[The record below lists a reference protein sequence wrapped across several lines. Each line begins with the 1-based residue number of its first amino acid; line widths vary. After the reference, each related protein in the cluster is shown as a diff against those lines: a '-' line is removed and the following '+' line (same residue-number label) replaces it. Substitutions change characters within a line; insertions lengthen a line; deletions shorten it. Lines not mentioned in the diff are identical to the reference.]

1 MATMIPDCN
10 NQEEL
15 ERLIPKSQPGYP
27 AERFLYDYMK
37 RNLPH
42 NWKVFYNRHL
52 GSVYNDHQIDF
63 LVFVP
68 GKGIVNVDAKGYY
81 SIQNG
86 EFYLEKWENGILLE
100 SKRKDIIGEAKRGIH
115 SFNDF
120 CTNLLGTRW
129 GAYGWLI
136 VFCFKDFPGLENHP
150 SASNLLQQR
159 ELPKLQEA
167 IECVLAYHEKAFQY
181 FTQDKIGR
189 ILSSLSLTT
198 NGIEHNSKYLEN
210 DNRLNDCLTGQ
221 QQICLNDILE
231 HRYTHI
237 RGSAGTGKTLIALA
251 CAKEYARMNRR
262 VLYVCFNKALAEYL
276 CSNNTSP
283 LITILSYYQLPRYY
297 YDICP
302 YAKEYIPL
310 KKQLHNSQNAI
321 NGFWPQLENTF
332 LDFLN
337 EPNVRLTPKYDLM
350 LVDEAQDF
358 TTKQYNLLRRLLK
371 REHKIA
377 WFSDAG
383 QNIYAPNWQP
393 PSELQLDEQV
403 FEPSPL
409 TLNLRNATK
418 IFESFKELTLEE
430 TKPQHIVQGEVT
442 EDIPNYMPILRDLLE
457 RRHHGQQDIAILS
470 NAKNL
475 LPTDAHLFTNDI
487 SRWYQGERILA
498 TTIHAFKGLEANCVF
513 LLLQDIGQ
521 PNYNELEYIGRSR
534 AKYLLYVLR
543 YTPQED
549 DLT

>member
-15 ERLIPKSQPGYP
+15 ERLIPNSQPGYK
-27 AERFLYDYMK
+27 AERFLYDHMK
-37 RNLPH
+37 KNLPH

-63 LVFVP
+63 LVFVH

-100 SKRKDIIGEAKRGIH
+100 SKRKDIIGEAKSGIY

-129 GAYGWLI
+129 GAFGWLI
-136 VFCFKDFPGLENHP
+136 VFCFMDFPGLENHP

-159 ELPKLQEA
+159 DLKNLQAA
-167 IECVLAYHEKAFQY
+167 IECVLARHEEAFQY
-181 FTQDKIGR
+181 FTPDKIRR

-198 NGIEHNSKYLEN
+198 NGLEHYSQYLDN
-210 DNRLNDCLTGQ
+210 DNRLNACLTAPQ
-221 QQICLNDILE
+221 QNCLNDILE

-251 CAKEYARMNRR
+251 CAKEYARMNKQ

-276 CSNNTSP
+276 RSNNTSP

-297 YDICP
+297 YDNCP
-302 YAKEYIPL
+302 DAKEYIPL
-310 KKQLHNSQNAI
+310 RNQLHNNQNAI

-332 LDFLN
+332 LDFLK
-337 EPNVRLTPKYDLM
+337 EPNVRLTPRYDLM

-358 TTKQYNLLRRLLK
+358 TTKQYDLLRRLLR

-383 QNIYAPNWQP
+383 QNIYAPNWTP
-393 PSELQLDEQV
+393 PSVLQLDEQV
-403 FEPSPL
+403 FEPNPL
-409 TLNLRNATK
+409 TLNLRNATR
-418 IFESFKELTLEE
+418 IFESFKKLTLED
-430 TKPQHIVQGEVT
+430 TRPQRIVQGEVK
-442 EDIPNYMPILRDLLE
+442 EDIPNYMPILSDLLE
-457 RRHHGQQDIAILS
+457 RRHHGKQDIAILS
-470 NAKNL
+470 NAKDL

-521 PNYNELEYIGRSR
+521 PNYDELEYIGRSR

>member
-1 MATMIPDCN
+1 MIPDCN

-15 ERLIPKSQPGYP
+15 ERLIPTSQPGYP

-37 RNLPH
+37 KNLPH

-81 SIQNG
+81 SIQDG
-86 EFYLEKWENGILLE
+86 EFYLEQWENGILE

-129 GAYGWLI
+129 GAFGWLI

-150 SASNLLQQR
+150 SASNLLQKR
-159 ELPKLQEA
+159 ELPKLQKA
-167 IECVLAYHEKAFQY
+167 IECVLANHEEAFQY

-251 CAKEYARMNRR
+251 CAKEYARMNKR
-262 VLYVCFNKALAEYL
+262 VLYVCFNKALAKYL
-276 CSNNTSP
+276 RSNNTSP

-297 YDICP
+297 YDNCP
-302 YAKEYIPL
+302 DAKEYIPL
-310 KKQLHNSQNAI
+310 RNQLHNNQNAI
-321 NGFWPQLENTF
+321 KDFWHQLENTF

-337 EPNVRLTPKYDLM
+337 EPNVSLTPKYDLM

-358 TTKQYNLLRRLLK
+358 TTEQYNLLRRLLK

-409 TLNLRNATK
+409 TLNLRNATR

-430 TKPQHIVQGEVT
+430 TIPQRIVQGEVT

-457 RRHHGQQDIAILS
+457 RRHHGKQDIAILS
-470 NAKNL
+470 NARNL
-475 LPTDAHLFTNDI
+475 LPTDAQLFTSDI

-521 PNYNELEYIGRSR
+521 PNYTELEYIGRSR